1 MAPASGR
8 SALVAV
14 GRIRNQQGDRNRVE
28 SVETVVVGAGVIGL
42 AVARALANSGR
53 EVMVL
58 DAADALGTGISSRN
72 SEVIHAGIYYP
83 PGSLKAR
90 LCVAGRTLLYDYCR
104 SRHVAFR
111 TCGKLIVAASDDDRD
126 VLSRLRQR
134 ATANGV
140 DDLLSLERADVAV
153 LEPELETRGA
163 LLSPST
169 GIIDSHGLML
179 ALLGEAEAA
188 GAWLALGAPVRSIV
202 PSGSG
207 LILSV
212 GGKETMNLE
221 ARELVNAAGL
231 GAQHLASVTTGLDP
245 LHVPA
250 LHLAKGSYFT
260 LSGPSPFSRLVYPTP
275 VAGGLGVHATLDLA
289 GRCRFG
295 PDVEWVRDTSYDVD
309 PARALAFRDAV
320 RRYWPGL
327 PDDALA
333 PDYSGIRPKLGTSGD
348 SDFRIDG
355 PADHGVGG
363 IVNLFGIESP
373 GLTASLAIARL
384 VAHKLDAWRQR

>member
-1 MAPASGR
+1 M
-8 SALVAV
+8 
-14 GRIRNQQGDRNRVE
+14 E

-58 DAADALGTGISSRN
+58 DAADAMGTGISSRN

-111 TCGKLIVAASDDDRD
+111 NCGKLIVAVSDEDHD
-126 VLSRLRQR
+126 VLSGLKRR

-140 DDLLSLERADVAV
+140 DDLAILKAADVAA

-188 GAWLALGAPVRSIV
+188 GAWLALGAPVRSV
-202 PSGSG
+202 VAEENA
-207 LILSV
+207 LILTV
-212 GGKETMNLE
+212 GGRETMSLE

-245 LHVPA
+245 RHVPA
-250 LHLAKGSYFT
+250 LHLARGSYFT

-275 VAGGLGVHATLDLA
+275 IAGGLGVHATLDLA

-295 PDVEWVRDTSYDVD
+295 PDVEWVRDIAYDVD
-309 PARALAFRDAV
+309 PARARAFRDAV

-327 PDDALA
+327 PDGALA
-333 PDYSGIRPKLGTSGD
+333 PDYSGIRPKLRTSGD

-355 PADHGVGG
+355 PAEHGTGG
-363 IVNLFGIESP
+363 LVNLFGIESP

-384 VAHKLDAWRQR
+384 VMRKLDTWKQR